1 MENRAVDIQEA
12 PLNRTRPAPPRS
24 EVAGAA
30 SSCRVDDDSELAH
43 YRVEGPIREI
53 RKIAIL
59 QTAEHVG
66 RSSGWESSLDP
77 AEDFHRGCRRTK
89 PWTKQGFGR

>member
-43 YRVEGPIREI
+43 YRVE
-53 RKIAIL
+53 
-59 QTAEHVG
+59 
-66 RSSGWESSLDP
+66 
-77 AEDFHRGCRRTK
+77 
-89 PWTKQGFGR
+89 